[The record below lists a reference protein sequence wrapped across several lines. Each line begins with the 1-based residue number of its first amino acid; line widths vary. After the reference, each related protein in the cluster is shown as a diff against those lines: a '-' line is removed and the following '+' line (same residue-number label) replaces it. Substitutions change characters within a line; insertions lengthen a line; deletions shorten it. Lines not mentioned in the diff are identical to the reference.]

1 MRVPQGPDGAS
12 ESASGAPT
20 QNESASMPVRP
31 ILFRLDLI
39 TSELRCPRCRTPIP
53 QSVDARSHALLPA
66 AAAVAAAAAAVP
78 VLLGLGLAGSMLVL
92 PHPLPSASL
101 LQLQS
106 VVVSQGQSQLTRWQ
120 TLCHRW
126 LVLFMLVM

>member
-1 MRVPQGPDGAS
+1 M
-12 ESASGAPT
+12 
-20 QNESASMPVRP
+20 
-31 ILFRLDLI
+31 
-39 TSELRCPRCRTPIP
+39 
-53 QSVDARSHALLPA
+53 DARSHALLP
-66 AAAVAAAAAAVP
+66 AAAVP

-106 VVVSQGQSQLTRWQ
+106 VVASQGQSQLTRWQ